1 MVPPPDDGT
10 ISSLLEAALA
20 AASDDLQWPAFLE
33 ALSSQLQASTMSLF
47 LSDPVGQRSSIQFA
61 AGKDPSYVKAYNEHF
76 ATVSPFFGDW
86 SHERWREGVIELSG
100 QVCPDRVLLRTEY
113 YNDWLRPQRIHH
125 LARGVVAREGE
136 ASWVLSFGRPRRSG
150 SITGRELAL
159 FGAILP
165 GLRGALRLRHHL
177 LVARS
182 ERDAA
187 SAAFDALRIGVIFLD
202 GRDSPIGIN
211 RRAQAILDAADGLKL
226 ERGTLSAS
234 CSTDTARLRRLIG
247 QVREAIHTGG
257 GMVAINRPSGREPL
271 HAVVTP
277 LPRNHFYSGPRGSH
291 ERGLRHG
298 AGTGLAHR
306 SRGGAGSVRA
316 DARRGR
322 GGRGA
327 GTGSDAPTDRSRA
340 PRKHPYGAYPDEI
353 RPLENRR
360 GAPGRARSPGPA
372 RSGGPGPAQLS
383 VAGRPRSGREPS
395 FSQSRSNPLERDRDS
410 LDAQGAARV
419 GGCSRTEH
427 GQLPA
432 RPLLEHTQ

>member
-1 MVPPPDDGT
+1 MARSWESRRQQRSAVVPPPDDGT

-20 AASDDLQWPAFLE
+20 AASDDLQWPVFLE
-33 ALSSQLQASTMSLF
+33 ALSSQLGASTMSLF

-113 YNDWLRPQRIHH
+113 YNDWLRPQKIHH

-202 GRDSPIGIN
+202 GRDSAIGIN

-277 LPRNHFYSGPRGSH
+277 PPRNHFHSGPRVATSVVFVMEREQGSPIDQEVVRAQYGLTH
-291 ERGLRHG
+291 AEAAVVEGLVRGLTLRQIAAERRASIHTVRTQMKTVLSKTG
-298 AGTGLAHR
+298 AGARPSSFAR
-306 SRGGAGSVRA
+306 SCTVRRSWSRPTLRCGKASVR
-316 DARRGR
+316 
-322 GGRGA
+322 
-327 GTGSDAPTDRSRA
+327 S
-340 PRKHPYGAYPDEI
+340 
-353 RPLENRR
+353 
-360 GAPGRARSPGPA
+360 
-372 RSGGPGPAQLS
+372 
-383 VAGRPRSGREPS
+383 
-395 FSQSRSNPLERDRDS
+395 
-410 LDAQGAARV
+410 
-419 GGCSRTEH
+419 
-427 GQLPA
+427 
-432 RPLLEHTQ
+432 

>member
-1 MVPPPDDGT
+1 VVPPPDDGT

-20 AASDDLQWPAFLE
+20 AASDDLQWPVFLE
-33 ALSSQLQASTMSLF
+33 ALSSQLGASTMSLF

-86 SHERWREGVIELSG
+86 SHERWREGVIEISG

-125 LARGVVAREGE
+125 LARGVVAREGS

-202 GRDSPIGIN
+202 GRGSPIGIN

-226 ERGTLSAS
+226 ERGTLSAF
-234 CSTDTARLRRLIG
+234 CSTDTARLRRLMG
-247 QVREAIHTGG
+247 QAREAIHTGG

-277 LPRNHFYSGPRGSH
+277 LPRNHFYNGPRVATSVVFVMEREQGSPIDH
-291 ERGLRHG
+291 EVVRAQYGLTHAEAAVVEGLVRGLTLRQIAAERRASIHTVRTQMKSVLSKTG
-298 AGTGLAHR
+298 AGRQAELVRQVLHGPAVLVPPNSP
-306 SRGGAGSVRA
+306 SREGPGQVVSLP
-316 DARRGR
+316 ARRGE
-322 GGRGA
+322 A
-327 GTGSDAPTDRSRA
+327 
-340 PRKHPYGAYPDEI
+340 I
-353 RPLENRR
+353 R
-360 GAPGRARSPGPA
+360 
-372 RSGGPGPAQLS
+372 
-383 VAGRPRSGREPS
+383 
-395 FSQSRSNPLERDRDS
+395 
-410 LDAQGAARV
+410 
-419 GGCSRTEH
+419 
-427 GQLPA
+427 
-432 RPLLEHTQ
+432 

>member
-1 MVPPPDDGT
+1 MARSWESRRQQRSAVVPPPDDGT

-20 AASDDLQWPAFLE
+20 AASDDLQWPVFLE
-33 ALSSQLQASTMSLF
+33 ALSSQLRASTMSLF

-113 YNDWLRPQRIHH
+113 YNDWLRPQKIHH

-165 GLRGALRLRHHL
+165 GLRGALQLRHHL

-247 QVREAIHTGG
+247 QAREAIHTGG

-277 LPRNHFYSGPRGSH
+277 LPRNHFYSGPRVATSVVFVMEREQGSPIDH
-291 ERGLRHG
+291 EVVRAQYGLTHAEAAVVEGLVRGLTLRQIAAERRASIHTVRTQMKSVLSKTG
-298 AGTGLAHR
+298 AGRQAEL
-306 SRGGAGSVRA
+306 VRQVL
-316 DARRGR
+316 
-322 GGRGA
+322 
-327 GTGSDAPTDRSRA
+327 
-340 PRKHPYGAYPDEI
+340 H
-353 RPLENRR
+353 
-360 GAPGRARSPGPA
+360 GPA
-372 RSGGPGPAQLS
+372 VLVPPNSPSREGPGQVVSL
-383 VAGRPRSGREPS
+383 PS
-395 FSQSRSNPLERDRDS
+395 RRAEAIR
-410 LDAQGAARV
+410 
-419 GGCSRTEH
+419 
-427 GQLPA
+427 
-432 RPLLEHTQ
+432 

>member
-1 MVPPPDDGT
+1 MARSWESRRQQRSAVVPPPDDGT

-20 AASDDLQWPAFLE
+20 AASDDLQWPVFLE
-33 ALSSQLQASTMSLF
+33 ALSSQLGASTMSLF

-113 YNDWLRPQRIHH
+113 YNDWLRPQKIHH

-247 QVREAIHTGG
+247 QAREAIHTGG

-277 LPRNHFYSGPRGSH
+277 LPRNHFYSGPRVATSVVFVMEREQGSPIDH
-291 ERGLRHG
+291 ELVRAQYGLTHAEAAVVEGLVRGLTLRQIAAERRASIHTVRTQMKSVLSKTG
-298 AGTGLAHR
+298 AGRQAEL
-306 SRGGAGSVRA
+306 VRQVL
-316 DARRGR
+316 
-322 GGRGA
+322 
-327 GTGSDAPTDRSRA
+327 
-340 PRKHPYGAYPDEI
+340 H
-353 RPLENRR
+353 
-360 GAPGRARSPGPA
+360 GPA
-372 RSGGPGPAQLS
+372 VLVPPSSPSREGPGQVVSL
-383 VAGRPRSGREPS
+383 PS
-395 FSQSRSNPLERDRDS
+395 RRAEAIR
-410 LDAQGAARV
+410 
-419 GGCSRTEH
+419 
-427 GQLPA
+427 
-432 RPLLEHTQ
+432 